1 MRGFVLA
8 LLMSTAPVAA
18 MAADITI
25 QTAQGEA
32 TVPQAPERI
41 AVLDLGAIDTL
52 KALGITPAAVPDNLY
67 LDYLKDFAPE
77 AARVGT
83 VLEPNLEALAGA
95 GPDLIVVANRT
106 APARQTVSQ
115 VAPAIDMTVDG
126 GKLVEQLKERLNA
139 YAQLYG
145 KEAEAETLIAAL
157 DEKLAAVAE
166 AGRDKGTALVVLTN
180 GPKMSA
186 YGPGSRFGWLYDVTG
201 LPPAVE
207 KLDPTAGHGDA
218 ISHEFIAQANPD
230 WLLVLDRGAAIGA
243 DTQSA
248 EATLS
253 TELVKGTKA
262 WTDDHVVYLPAGDL
276 YLAAGGYTAMMNL
289 LDSLQ
294 EALEK

>member
-18 MAADITI
+18 LAADITI

-83 VLEPNLEALAGA
+83 VLEPDLEALAGA
-95 GPDLIVVANRT
+95 APDLIVVANRT
-106 APARQTVSQ
+106 APARQSVSQ
-115 VAPAIDMTVDG
+115 VAPAIDMSVDG

-145 KEAEAETLIAAL
+145 KQAEAETLIAAL

-186 YGPGSRFGWLYDVTG
+186 YGPGSRFGWLHDVTG

-243 DTQSA
+243 DTQAA

-262 WTDDHVVYLPAGDL
+262 WTNDHVVYLPAGDL

-289 LDSLQ
+289 LGSLQ